1 MDREL
6 PLRIV
11 VIAPP
16 KGVTFRVQ
24 RGKSE
29 LVPPFVVSDDFTSF
43 EVSVRVRPGND
54 GSPNFLGPCAQGP
67 PNARF
72 IYINS
77 GTLAGDPTSCWTRRA
92 KVHLAGITWELI
104 ESALDTT
111 DGIVEVQIAGTGRDG
126 GPACAT
132 VPLLGR
138 GWKVVSR
145 ENRP

>member
-29 LVPPFVVSDDFTSF
+29 LVPPSVVSADSISF
-43 EVSVRVRPGND
+43 ELSVRVRRGND
-54 GSPNFLGPCAQGP
+54 GSPNFLGPYAQGP
-67 PNARF
+67 PRARF
-72 IYINS
+72 IYVNS
-77 GTLAGDPTSCWTRRA
+77 GTLAGDPGSCWTRRT
-92 KVHLAGITWELI
+92 KVHLAGISLALI
-104 ESALDTT
+104 ESTLDAK
-111 DGIVEVQIAGTGRDG
+111 GGVVAAQIAGKGRDG

-132 VPLLGR
+132 VPLLDG
-138 GWKVVSR
+138 GWKVVIPS
-145 ENRP
+145 